1 MARWVAGSVEANGLH
16 LHYYRTGGQ
25 KPPLVLAHGL
35 TDSGLC
41 WAPLVRELEADYD
54 CIMVDARGHGWSA
67 APESGY
73 TNAEHAAD
81 YAALIERLGLEKPA
95 LIGHSMGGGTG
106 AQLAASY
113 PTLLRGA
120 VLEDPPWRPQ
130 GTMTSPEERH
140 AHADQWRNDVL
151 ANQSRSLE
159 TLIAGVK
166 QRSPLWSAAEIDQ
179 WAPAK
184 QRVSPQAID
193 YARYPSTPWWEIV
206 GQITCPTLLV
216 IADVAIGA
224 IVDRATAEQA
234 VALNPK
240 IEVAYIPK
248 AGHNIRREN
257 FTAYV
262 AAVKAFLAR
271 LYKVV

>member
-1 MARWVAGSVEANGLH
+1 MSRWIAGSIRANGLN

-41 WAPLVRELEADYD
+41 WAPLVRTLEADYD
-54 CIMVDARGHGWSA
+54 CVMMDARGHGWSA
-67 APESGY
+67 APDSGY
-73 TNAEHAAD
+73 TNTEHAAD
-81 YAALIERLGLEKPA
+81 YAALIQSLGLEKPA

-120 VLEDPPWRPQ
+120 ILEDPPWRQQ
-130 GTMTSPEERH
+130 GTTSTPAERS
-140 AHADQWRNDVL
+140 AHAEQWRTDVI
-151 ANQSRSLE
+151 ANRTRALE
-159 TLIAGVK
+159 TLIANVK

-184 QRVSPQAID
+184 QQVSPQALD
-193 YARYPSTPWWEIV
+193 YALYPSTPWWEVV

-216 IADVAIGA
+216 TADVAAGA
-224 IVDRATAEQA
+224 IVDPATAAQA
-234 VALNPK
+234 TALNSQ
-240 IEVAYIPK
+240 IEVAYIPG

-262 AAVKAFLAR
+262 AAVQAFLAR
-271 LYKVV
+271 LA

>member
-1 MARWVAGSVEANGLH
+1 MPRWIAGSIQANGIN

-25 KPPLVLAHGL
+25 KPPVVFAHGL
-35 TDSGLC
+35 TDNGLC

-54 CIMVDARGHGWSA
+54 CIMVDARGHGWST

-73 TNAEHAAD
+73 TNDDHAAD
-81 YAALIERLGLEKPA
+81 YAALIQQLALDKPA

-120 VLEDPPWRPQ
+120 ILEDPPWRSQ
-130 GTMTSPEERH
+130 QTAAVAEDRSAFAE
-140 AHADQWRNDVL
+140 QWRADVIT
-151 ANQSRSLE
+151 NRSRSLE
-159 TLIAGVK
+159 ELIAGVK
-166 QRSPLWSAAEIDQ
+166 LRSPLWSAAEIDQ
-179 WAPAK
+179 WAPSK
-184 QRVSPQAID
+184 QQVSPQALD
-193 YARYPSTPWWEIV
+193 YALYPSTPWWEVV

-216 IADVAIGA
+216 TADVADGA
-224 IVDRATAEQA
+224 IVDPATAAQA

-240 IEVAYIPK
+240 IEVAYISG

-257 FTAYV
+257 FAAYV
-262 AAVKAFLAR
+262 ATVRAFLAR
-271 LYKVV
+271 LA